1 MSESEQDVYPLFR
14 RKPTFAGL
22 IGLAVLLVAAAC
34 SGGDE
39 VERQP
44 GTGLTA
50 DDAAV
55 TEQLEPGIQNQ
66 DGATAVPE
74 EETDTPEDAIKIDAD
89 SEPNPDAALLAEQLG
104 ISLEEA
110 LDRSDLSSAYG
121 DLNLDAQLRS
131 SAGDT
136 FAGVWVQQEP
146 EFGIVVLFTV
156 PIDDGERLVR
166 PHIEGTP
173 FSEITEVRQ
182 AQFTVAELEGERS
195 EAEAMFAANGL
206 LYGSFV
212 NLSENR
218 VEIFPM
224 DLDLADALISDGTIS
239 LPPAVVILPGFIT
252 ITTG

>member
-1 MSESEQDVYPLFR
+1 MSESEQDVHPTFR

-22 IGLAVLLVAAAC
+22 IGLAVLLVASAC
-34 SGGDE
+34 TGSDE
-39 VERQP
+39 VEQQA

-50 DDAAV
+50 ADAAA
-55 TEQLEPGIQNQ
+55 TEQREPGIQNQ
-66 DGATAVPE
+66 DGATAAPE
-74 EETDTPEDAIKIDAD
+74 EERETADDAIKIDAD
-89 SEPNPDAALLAEQLG
+89 SEPNPDAVLLAEELG
-104 ISLEEA
+104 ISLEEV
-110 LDRSDLSSAYG
+110 LDRLDLSNAYD
-121 DLNLDAQLRS
+121 DLNLDTQLRL

-136 FAGVWVQQEP
+136 FAGVWVQQDP
-146 EFGIVVLFTV
+146 GFGIVVAFTV
-156 PIDDGERLVR
+156 PIDDGERIVQR
-166 PHIEGTP
+166 FVEGTP

-182 AQFTVAELEGERS
+182 AQFTVAELEEERS

-206 LYGSFV
+206 LYGSSV